1 MLWPSLLKAA
11 SIVVSN
17 QPVQVILADD
27 MYPYSY
33 HTEQGLPAGLLV
45 DYWQELA
52 QVGKFEL
59 AIEIMPRQL
68 S

>member
-1 MLWPSLLKAA
+1 M
-11 SIVVSN
+11 VSN